1 MSLQI
6 SLKGRA
12 RVFGDDINTDYI
24 ISSRRKRD
32 ARDEKEMAR
41 FLFEDIDPALAA
53 SIQPDDIIVAG
64 KNFGCGSAME
74 VAVTVP
80 RAAGIRAVL
89 ARSFA
94 RTFYRNAINNGLLP
108 VIADTAGI
116 HEGERIE
123 IAMTEGSTDLVL
135 GNGTRR
141 ITAQGV
147 PPELASIFVEGGL
160 VPYLAKHRG
169 FAPIG

>member
-1 MSLQI
+1 MSFEL

-12 RVFGDDINTDYI
+12 RLFGDDVNTDYI

-32 ARDEKEMAR
+32 ARDEREMMR
-41 FLFEDIDPALAA
+41 FLFEDIDPAFAA
-53 SIQPDDIIVAG
+53 SIEPDDILVAG

-80 RAAGIRAVL
+80 RAAGIRAVV
-89 ARSFA
+89 AKSFA

-108 VIADTAGI
+108 VIADTDGI
-116 HEGERIE
+116 KEGEPVE
-123 IAMTEGSTDLVL
+123 IATAQGSTFVVL
-135 GNGTRR
+135 GNGAHR
-141 ITAQGV
+141 IPAHGV
-147 PPELASIFVEGGL
+147 PPELVSIFIEGGL

-169 FAPIG
+169 FVAIE

>member
-1 MSLQI
+1 MSLQL

-32 ARDEKEMAR
+32 ARDEKEMVR
-41 FLFEDIDPALAA
+41 FLFEDIDPAIAA
-53 SIQPDDIIVAG
+53 SLKPDDIIVAG

-80 RAAGIRAVL
+80 RAAGIRAVV
-89 ARSFA
+89 AKSFA

-108 VIADTAGI
+108 VIADTNGI
-116 HEGERIE
+116 REGERIE
-123 IAMTEGSTDLVL
+123 IAVTEGSTILVL
-135 GNGTRR
+135 GDGAHR

-147 PPELASIFVEGGL
+147 PAELASIFVEGGL

-169 FAPIG
+169 FAAMG

>member
-1 MSLQI
+1 MSFEL

-12 RVFGDDINTDYI
+12 RVFGDDVNTDYI

-32 ARDEKEMAR
+32 ARDETEMMR
-41 FLFEDIDPALAA
+41 FLFEDIDPAIAT
-53 SIQPDDIIVAG
+53 SIEPDDIIVAG

-80 RAAGIRAVL
+80 RAAGIRAIV
-89 ARSFA
+89 AKSFA

-108 VIADTAGI
+108 VIADTHGI
-116 HEGERIE
+116 REGERIE
-123 IAMTEGSTDLVL
+123 IAVTEGSTVLVL
-135 GNGTRR
+135 DDSARR
-141 ITAQGV
+141 IAAQGV
-147 PPELASIFVEGGL
+147 PSALASIFFEGGL

-169 FAPIG
+169 FAAIG